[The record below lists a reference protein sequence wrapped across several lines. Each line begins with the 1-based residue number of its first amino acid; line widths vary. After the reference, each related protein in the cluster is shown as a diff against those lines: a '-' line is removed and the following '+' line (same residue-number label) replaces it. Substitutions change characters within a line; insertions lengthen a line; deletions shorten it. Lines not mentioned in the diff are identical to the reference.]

1 MSDGDIDQLAR
12 GEDYERERL
21 DNIRERDALLLSLGL
36 ETKPQ
41 PAPRTST
48 PVKRPTL
55 SKEEKQRRK
64 ASKMKELAVRRE
76 QPTRKS
82 RRVEEREDGK
92 GREGRDRRRTPSPG
106 PRYDPLPKAIAPTL
120 APGPDYAEA
129 EGETYYERAP
139 RPTRGQDGR
148 LEFEGRFKGVFA
160 PNLTPEEMFAG
171 GAFGGGFFRD
181 VYSRVAHRQ
190 LSSTE
195 STASLPFS
203 PSSSALPPH
212 LYPRLLTNPT
222 PQASVNRFK
231 VKAGQS
237 LQEWEEAGWIW
248 AGDPRGWAEW
258 YVRFWEG
265 RRGGDDGRQVNRW
278 LKVAGPT
285 GRFKRALLKKLLQ
298 AGAGAGGNGSGR
310 EMVEVVEDEDVGR
323 VLRQCL
329 WQWGYVLDGGE
340 FERALGGS

>member
-1 MSDGDIDQLAR
+1 MSDVDMDELAG

-21 DNIRERDALLLSLGL
+21 ENIRERDALLQSLGL
-36 ETKPQ
+36 ESKPRL
-41 PAPRTST
+41 PPPTST
-48 PVKRPTL
+48 PVKRLTL

-64 ASKMKELAVRRE
+64 VSKMKELAVRRE

-82 RRVEEREDGK
+82 RRVEAREDGK
-92 GREGRDRRRTPSPG
+92 GREGRDRRTSTRRTPYPG

-120 APGPDYAEA
+120 APGPDYAEG
-129 EGETYYERAP
+129 EGEAYERAP

-181 VYSRVAHRQ
+181 VYSRVTNRQ
-190 LSSTE
+190 LSSAE
-195 STASLPFS
+195 DTASLPFT
-203 PSSSALPPH
+203 LPPSLH
-212 LYPRLLTNPT
+212 PVLLTSPT

-231 VKAGQS
+231 VSAGQS
-237 LQEWEEAGWIW
+237 LQEWEKAGWIW

-265 RRGGDDGRQVNRW
+265 RRCGDDARQVNRW

-285 GRFKRALLKKLLQ
+285 GRFKRALLKKMLQ
-298 AGAGAGGNGSGR
+298 AGGR
-310 EMVEVVEDEDVGR
+310 EMVEDEDVGR

-340 FERALGGS
+340 FERAMAS

>member
-1 MSDGDIDQLAR
+1 MSDGGMDELAG

-21 DNIRERDALLLSLGL
+21 ENIRERDALLLSLGL

-48 PVKRPTL
+48 PVKRSTL

-64 ASKMKELAVRRE
+64 AGKMKELAVGRE

-82 RRVEEREDGK
+82 RRVENREEGK
-92 GREGRDRRRTPSPG
+92 GRDGRASRRRTPSPA
-106 PRYDPLPKAIAPTL
+106 PRYALPKAIAPTL
-120 APGPDYAEA
+120 APGPDYAEV
-129 EGETYYERAP
+129 EGEEYERAP
-139 RPTRGQDGR
+139 RPTRGADGR

-181 VYSRVAHRQ
+181 VYSRVANRQ
-190 LSSTE
+190 LSSAE
-195 STASLPFS
+195 AIASLPFT
-203 PSSSALPPH
+203 LPPSLH
-212 LYPRLLTNPT
+212 AQLLTSPT
-222 PQASVNRFK
+222 RQASVNRFK
-231 VKAGQS
+231 VTAGQS
-237 LQEWEEAGWIW
+237 LQEWEKAGWIW
-248 AGDPRGWAEW
+248 AGDARGWAEW

-265 RRGGDDGRQVNRW
+265 RRCGDDERQVSRW

-285 GRFKRALLKKLLQ
+285 GRFKRALLRKVLQ
-298 AGAGAGGNGSGR
+298 AGGR
-310 EMVEVVEDEDVGR
+310 EKVGDEDVGR

-340 FERALGGS
+340 FERAVAS